1 MRISAIALRSGCAFS
16 TARVCLQQPQPSAA
30 DLHDQLLSLLNKPHA
45 THLDCSHLAP
55 QPASSSV
62 MGKLFT
68 SASTMGNSPPIPLI
82 LTESDDTEPVPLP
95 LPKPLPP
102 VALRS
107 LTSGAAAMNVA
118 SPSAPK
124 NTLVLDIDET
134 LLHTSFRGGPNHVPL
149 SEEAIEALQASEV
162 ENAGRIGGAQ
172 SLIRPGLSEF
182 LRETSDLFE
191 VVFWTAGTSGYCAAV
206 VNALERYVVG
216 THRVSYMFDPAY
228 LRHFSPA
235 DLPPDV
241 RFKHVNYY
249 ALSRNQC
256 LTGGPFQYLKY
267 LPLLGR
273 PLNRSIL
280 IDDHPRSFRYTP
292 RNAVKIDR
300 FVGAPDD
307 TALIDMLPMLRKAAS
322 SDDVMVELDHWRPNH
337 YEQLDDFTQPNTL
350 LGDYQRARRAAPI
363 QPFADHPNNEGIRK
377 QIAEHLARS
386 EKA

>member
-1 MRISAIALRSGCAFS
+1 M
-16 TARVCLQQPQPSAA
+16 QPR
-30 DLHDQLLSLLNKPHA
+30 LHNQILKLLSKPHT
-45 THLDCSHLAP
+45 THLDRSHLAP
-55 QPASSSV
+55 PI
-62 MGKLFT
+62 T
-68 SASTMGNSPPIPLI
+68 GNSPPIPLI
-82 LTESDDTEPVPLP
+82 SQGSYDVEFTPLP

-102 VALRS
+102 VALRP
-107 LTSGAAAMNVA
+107 TSAEAAALNVT

-134 LLHTSFRGGPNHVPL
+134 LLHTSFSGGLRGWPNHIPL
-149 SEEAIEALQASEV
+149 NEEAIEALKASGMK
-162 ENAGRIGGAQ
+162 NFDFKCHFQ
-172 SLIRPGLSEF
+172 SLIRPGLSDF

-206 VNALERYVVG
+206 VNALERYVIG
-216 THRVSYMFDPAY
+216 TRRVSYMFDPAY
-228 LRHFSPA
+228 LGHFSPA
-235 DLPPDV
+235 DRPPDV

-249 ALSRNQC
+249 ALSRSQC
-256 LTGGPFQYLKY
+256 LTGGQFEYLKY

-292 RNAVKIDR
+292 RNAVKIKR

-322 SDDVMVELDHWRPNH
+322 SDDVMVELDHWRPDH

-350 LGDYQRARRAAPI
+350 LGDYQHARRAAPI

-377 QIAEHLARS
+377 QIAKHLSRS
-386 EKA
+386 EKGEVE